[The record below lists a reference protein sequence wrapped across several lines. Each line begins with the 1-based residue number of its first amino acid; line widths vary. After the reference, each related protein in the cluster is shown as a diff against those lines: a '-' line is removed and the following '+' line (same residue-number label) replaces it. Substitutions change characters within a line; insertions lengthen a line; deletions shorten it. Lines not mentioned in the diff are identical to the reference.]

1 MLNRRSVVPFLLV
14 VPFLASV
21 VVDVVSGFPG
31 LSVVEGS
38 QTAPA
43 QANPDSP
50 EVRQLLDTAKKNA
63 GSEWAEAFDFI
74 CALNA
79 GRANSPTDPEIE
91 PTRVFDNLYV
101 IGRTSTVVWAVTTT
115 AGIVLIDSG
124 YADQLES
131 VLLPGM
137 KKLGL
142 DPAHVRYVF
151 VGHGH
156 GDHFGG
162 APYFQQRGARVVMAG
177 PDWDLVESPPPPGRG
192 AAPGGAA
199 PPAARGPVPAPVQP
213 PKRDIVAVEGQ
224 AITVGDVAFTPVMI
238 PGHTPGSMGVVFPV
252 KDGRATRMAGLFG
265 GSILTPGRIS
275 DAGLRQ
281 YIASVEHWGN
291 ATRRMKV
298 DVEIQNHPMYDG
310 FVAKLE
316 RLKQRKQ
323 GEANP
328 FAVGAESYQRFVAV
342 MAGCTRA
349 QLARRPQAAGPAVD
363 EAAVRAV
370 VANYV
375 DARERRDAAAIGA
388 LFTPDADQ
396 YNSAGDWRR
405 GRDAIVKGTLE
416 SSARNTGARRIT
428 IQSVRFVA
436 PGVAIADGDYEIG
449 ANRMWTTLVL
459 TRQGEGWKIS
469 AIRNSRPTGGK

>member
-1 MLNRRSVVPFLLV
+1 MLKWRSVVPFLLV
-14 VPFLASV
+14 IPFVASV
-21 VVDVVSGFPG
+21 SG
-31 LSVVEGS
+31 
-38 QTAPA
+38 QAPL
-43 QANPDSP
+43 QATPDSP
-50 EVRQLLDTAKKNA
+50 EVRRLLDAAKKNA
-63 GSEWAEAFDFI
+63 GTEWAEAFDFI

-91 PTRVFDNLYV
+91 PTKVFDNLYV
-101 IGRTSTVVWAVTTT
+101 IGRTSTAVWAVTTT

-142 DPAHVRYVF
+142 DPAQVRYVF

-177 PDWDLVESPPPPGRG
+177 PDWDLVEKPATVPATV
-192 AAPGGAA
+192 AAP
-199 PPAARGPVPAPVQP
+199 R
-213 PKRDIVAVEGQ
+213 RDVVAVEGQ
-224 AITVGDVAFTPVMI
+224 AVTVGDVAFTPVMI

-252 KDGRATRMAGLFG
+252 KDGGVTRMAGLFG

-275 DAGLRQ
+275 DDGLRQ
-281 YIASVEHWGN
+281 YISSVEHWGD

-310 FVAKLE
+310 FVAKLA
-316 RLKQRKQ
+316 RLTQRKP
-323 GEANP
+323 GDANP
-328 FAVGAESYQRFVAV
+328 FVVGTESYQRFVAV

-349 QLARRPQAAGPAVD
+349 QLARRPQAAGPAAD

-370 VANYV
+370 VASYV

-388 LFTPDADQ
+388 LFTADADQ
-396 YNSAGDWRR
+396 YNSAGEWRR

-416 SSARNTGARRIT
+416 SSARNSGTRRIT
-428 IQSVRFVA
+428 IQAVRFPA

-449 ANRMWTTLVL
+449 ASRMWTTFVM
-459 TRQGEGWKIS
+459 TRQNEGWKIS
-469 AIRNSRPTGGK
+469 AIRNSRPTGGN